1 MHRHFGRKAI
11 NFVRAYVNVL
21 FVRSRAVESSH
32 FTYFRRPPFL
42 LLIISDPTVVS
53 GIISRFLTYNA
64 LGKGDTITLLV
75 RRKSFVHCFCFL
87 LHTEEQSCKSIPKSA
102 LNAINQRGGNLAKY
116 EKTEAQ
122 SRFLESVIK
131 PSIFVGELPNDLFSD
146 LVLSFEPVEYKK
158 GTTIVKQGDVNADFM
173 LVLEEGECAIS
184 IDGEELPDPYGTMAK
199 GGMLGEL
206 ALLYDSGRSATV
218 TAKTD
223 VHAFRLDQV
232 SFKHFLSLLPTKEE
246 DIKEQLIKIDQVID
260 KSSGFRTRYGGDV
273 IKKFNPS
280 RRWLWRRRTGTILQH
295 AWKTAVANMV
305 LSFVVVTIA
314 RHWVK
319 PTWGFG
325 MLPDLKNTVISRVI
339 GLSKAWHYVMT
350 LTTFTLT
357 FFLSQAYALWRD
369 IYNTARIVQGYLS
382 DINLLLACSA
392 ERDKHGS
399 YTLRAKS
406 LLEDVASYT
415 RLYHAFMWASFSKR
429 LNVLLSDFGI
439 RRMIGRG
446 VLSRR
451 QYATLQKLEPEVT
464 PQHACIV
471 WIISRCLQGMKEQS
485 IPDDYVLREKSLKG
499 VSSSKDTLQEWE
511 GSWPGNTPSVCSLCA
526 NPCGF
531 LPFASTVCV
540 VQRAGYLEHTSCR
553 YFYSLLLGIVGS
565 VQDSVASTRRR
576 R

>member
-1 MHRHFGRKAI
+1 
-11 NFVRAYVNVL
+11 
-21 FVRSRAVESSH
+21 
-32 FTYFRRPPFL
+32 
-42 LLIISDPTVVS
+42 
-53 GIISRFLTYNA
+53 
-64 LGKGDTITLLV
+64 
-75 RRKSFVHCFCFL
+75 
-87 LHTEEQSCKSIPKSA
+87 
-102 LNAINQRGGNLAKY
+102 
-116 EKTEAQ
+116 
-122 SRFLESVIK
+122 
-131 PSIFVGELPNDLFSD
+131 
-146 LVLSFEPVEYKK
+146 
-158 GTTIVKQGDVNADFM
+158 
-173 LVLEEGECAIS
+173 
-184 IDGEELPDPYGTMAK
+184 
-199 GGMLGEL
+199 
-206 ALLYDSGRSATV
+206 
-218 TAKTD
+218 
-223 VHAFRLDQV
+223 
-232 SFKHFLSLLPTKEE
+232 
-246 DIKEQLIKIDQVID
+246 
-260 KSSGFRTRYGGDV
+260 
-273 IKKFNPS
+273 
-280 RRWLWRRRTGTILQH
+280 
-295 AWKTAVANMV
+295 
-305 LSFVVVTIA
+305 
-314 RHWVK
+314 
-319 PTWGFG
+319 
-325 MLPDLKNTVISRVI
+325 
-339 GLSKAWHYVMT
+339 
-350 LTTFTLT
+350 
-357 FFLSQAYALWRD
+357 LWRD